1 MEKKNS
7 SNYICIIE
15 TALICVGFAVVWL
28 LAMFYISS
36 IIISITINL
45 MAKMNVSDMWADRW
59 VWGLVIA
66 NTIYSVKLTIK
77 IVKDSIAEEKLR
89 KRALRRKKFMDKA
102 IAEYGEEEA
111 ERLFGHIS
119 F

>member
-1 MEKKNS
+1 MEKKKN
-7 SNYICIIE
+7 SNYIGVIE
-15 TALICVGFAVVWL
+15 ATLFCVGFAVVWL
-28 LAMFYISS
+28 IVMFYISS

-45 MAKMNVSDMWADRW
+45 MAKLEVSDMWADRW
-59 VWGLVIA
+59 AWGLVIA
-66 NTIYSVKLTIK
+66 NAIYSVKLTIK

-111 ERLFGHIS
+111 EKLFGHIN